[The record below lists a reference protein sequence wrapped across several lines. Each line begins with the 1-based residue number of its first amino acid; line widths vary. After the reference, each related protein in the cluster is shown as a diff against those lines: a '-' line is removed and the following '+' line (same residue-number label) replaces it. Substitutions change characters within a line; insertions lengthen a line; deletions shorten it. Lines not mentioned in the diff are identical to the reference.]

1 MRLRRSQQAVTAG
14 TYRTVAVMLE
24 SQAAADV
31 EVGRHSSYTALSQ
44 KGAITMCHQT
54 LIDRSLQ
61 AALRCSLLF
70 LLGLVGSF
78 AHAQAPAQEQALTR
92 TARDAQLKWGP
103 CPPFLPKGCG
113 IAVLHG
119 DPAKDNVDVF
129 FKVPSKSTIPLHW
142 HTSAERM
149 VLVAGELHVTY
160 DGQKTAVLRPGTYA
174 YGPAKRP
181 HKGFCASAVPCVLFI
196 AFESPLDAVP
206 IESTKK

>member
-1 MRLRRSQQAVTAG
+1 MSHPSLADRCV
-14 TYRTVAVMLE
+14 
-24 SQAAADV
+24 QAA
-31 EVGRHSSYTALSQ
+31 SPW
-44 KGAITMCHQT
+44 
-54 LIDRSLQ
+54 SL
-61 AALRCSLLF
+61 ALLF
-70 LLGLVGSF
+70 GLFGSV
-78 AHAQAPAQEQALTR
+78 AHAQAPADEQALMR
-92 TARDAQLKWGP
+92 THRDAALKWGP

-129 FKVPSKSTIPLHW
+129 LKVPAKSTLPLHW

-160 DGQKTAVLRPGTYA
+160 EGQKTAVMKAGTYA

-181 HKGFCASAVPCVLFI
+181 HKAVCAGAIACVLFI

-206 IESTKK
+206 VEGKGK

>member
-1 MRLRRSQQAVTAG
+1 MS
-14 TYRTVAVMLE
+14 
-24 SQAAADV
+24 
-31 EVGRHSSYTALSQ
+31 
-44 KGAITMCHQT
+44 HQT
-54 LIDRSLQ
+54 RIGRSFH
-61 AALRCSLLF
+61 AALRSSLLS
-70 LLGLVGSF
+70 LLGLVGAS
-78 AHAQAPAQEQALTR
+78 AYAQAPAQEQALTW

-129 FKVPSKSTIPLHW
+129 LKVPAKSTLPLHR

-160 DGQKTAVLRPGTYA
+160 DNQKTAILRSGTYA
-174 YGPAKRP
+174 YGPANRP
-181 HKGFCASAVPCVLFI
+181 HKGFCASTVPCVLFI

-206 IESTKK
+206 VENTKK